1 MKINKIVKFF
11 SVMLSMFFLST
22 SFTACNTAEEPN
34 AQETQTIRASLDS
47 FAKAYDVNNPT
58 KRLALVENGSTLYKI
73 VTPKQMSSAVL
84 YAVSELQAFLKEATA
99 ISFEIISDEGIYY
112 NESAYYISVGNTS
125 ILAGAGLDTSF
136 ELLGRDGAI
145 VKLCGNQIILGANDS
160 DTDYGFL
167 YAVYDFLEYAIDFK
181 VYADTEIVY
190 TKTNYIPL
198 REYNSVNIPDIDLRS
213 QYWVKTLYQ
222 SNAYDAARMRLY
234 AANRGMS
241 TMDGSLT
248 TLQTVHNLYTLI
260 NPETYQEEHP
270 EWFSYQTVN
279 DLGEQV
285 VVSHGQLCFSNEA
298 LIQELIKN
306 SLAYVEAHPTE
317 TILPI
322 CINDNV
328 KCCECSG
335 CLTAIKK
342 YGGKQSGVYLN
353 AVNQVA
359 KAFQEEFATTGRKVD
374 VMLLVYYQYLDAPTN
389 IKAED
394 NVIAYMAPIG
404 RCYKHSIDGCEINEE
419 VYQTLLD
426 WQKIVKKLAVYDYAT
441 DFHNYYLYLNDW
453 NRVKRDMMIYEEV
466 GVMWNRILANKENF
480 VSPFEDLRI
489 WLYSQLAWD
498 SELNVDDL
506 VNEFMFHYYGAAQ
519 AEMRE
524 YYDAWSSRYAI
535 VEEMMG
541 DKYYHQYIY
550 SSKVDFYNEDV
561 LTRTFL
567 NDLLDLVDEAKVKI
581 QFAGYD
587 EKRERQL
594 LDRVEMERFFVI
606 YALMKFYDVDYTA
619 TQYAEYQAYLDYYHS
634 YFGIDYYREGKPI

>member
-1 MKINKIVKFF
+1 MKINKIVKCF
-11 SVMLSMFFLST
+11 SVMLSMLFLCS
-22 SFTACNTAEEPN
+22 SFTACDTKQESNPQE
-34 AQETQTIRASLDS
+34 AQTVRASLDS
-47 FAKAYDVNNPT
+47 FAKAYDLNIPT
-58 KRLALVENGSTLYKI
+58 KRLALVENGKTLYKI

-84 YAVSELQAFLKEATA
+84 YAVSELQTFLKEATT
-99 ISFEIISDEGIYY
+99 ISFEIITDEGITY
-112 NESAYYISVGNTS
+112 NESAYYISVGATS
-125 ILAGAGLDTSF
+125 ILEGAGLDTSF
-136 ELLGRDGAI
+136 GLLGRDGAI

-167 YAVYDFLEYAIDFK
+167 YAVYDFLEYVIGFK

-213 QYWVKTLYQ
+213 QYWVKTLYE

-260 NPETYQEEHP
+260 NPEIYQDQYP
-270 EWFSYQTVN
+270 EWFSYETI
-279 DLGEQV
+279 DEFGEQV
-285 VVSHGQLCFSNEA
+285 VVSHGQLCFSNED
-298 LIQELIKN
+298 LMQELIKN
-306 SLAYVEAHPTE
+306 SLAYIEAHPNE

-328 KCCECSG
+328 KCCECAN
-335 CLTAIKK
+335 CLVEANK
-342 YGGKQSGVYLN
+342 YGGKQSGLYLN
-353 AVNQVA
+353 AINRVA
-359 KAFQEEFATTGRKVD
+359 KAFQEDLAGTGRSVD
-374 VMLLVYYQYLDAPTN
+374 VMLLVYYQYLDAPRN

-394 NVIAYMAPIG
+394 NVIAYMAPID
-404 RCYKHSIDGCEINEE
+404 RCYKHSIDGCEINQE

-426 WQKIVKKLAVYDYAT
+426 WSKIVKKLAVYDYAT

-453 NRVKRDMMIYEEV
+453 NRVKKDMMIYEDV
-466 GVMWNRILANKENF
+466 GVIWNRILANKENM

-489 WLYSQLAWD
+489 WIYSQLAWD
-498 SELNVDDL
+498 STLLVEDL
-506 VNEFMFHYYGAAQ
+506 VDEFMGNYYGAAQ
-519 AEMRE
+519 AEMQQ
-524 YYDAWSSRYAI
+524 YYDAWSARYMV
-535 VEEMMG
+535 VENMADG
-541 DKYYHQYIY
+541 KYYHQYIY
-550 SSKVDFYNEDV
+550 SSKGDFYNQDV

-567 NDLLDLVDEAKVKI
+567 NELLALTDKAQDKI
-581 QFAGYD
+581 KEAGYENSR
-587 EKRERQL
+587 EKLL

-606 YALMKFYDVDYTA
+606 YALMKFYSVDYTTA
-619 TQYAEYQAYLDYYHS
+619 QCVEYQAYLDYYHN